1 MANSMALLTQRNCI
15 QFATAPIPTFDG
27 ENPALSVFAQSVE
40 NGLALIPDTSETEYV
55 SIVLTKLT
63 GPARISIQ
71 DKQFNHVTQ
80 LLQHL
85 KKRYAPG
92 KNLAYF
98 QAEVSRL
105 KIREDESLR
114 KYIDRA
120 SKLAHGA
127 RIAIRERYTT
137 NVDQL
142 IKEKE
147 MDILENF
154 LEGLP
159 ERVAW
164 RIAALDKKIKT
175 YEAVLQIERR
185 LKNRRQIQEKA
196 SPSRRRE
203 EDFLSW
209 RRPRE
214 KEHRRVYPQSPLPY
228 RQRPRDRSTSGSE
241 PEFEERASRATA
253 LTLRKHDYSRSP
265 NHSPEAPK
273 YDEPFNT
280 KHDVY
285 DFYCAN
291 CSTVGHGWKDCE
303 KSPRRERPRFQ
314 YRRESRGNFSPLR
327 KPLNSNNAHPNG
339 EAEGAEISYYHKTL
353 GTRNQPI
360 KPIFFSNAEEME
372 LHPVLP
378 IKHRLPGPTAL
389 QIAVP
394 VANPEV
400 MEGYLA
406 RIKTPEQVYIGES
419 AVCNHDGICY
429 VLATNTGEDEIEID
443 IGPQRIHPYEIF
455 DSSDD
460 DPIPSYLA
468 KETKEDRTTRIQDL
482 LRTDHLNSEERQ
494 HVFKIVREFS
504 DRFFLPGD
512 NLGKVPNFH
521 HSIYTTD
528 DIPINT
534 RQYRYPPVHQEEIQ
548 RQVGALLSQGII
560 RPSTSPYN
568 SPLWIVPKKPDAD
581 GNKRWR
587 MIEMNP
593 KDRQKTAFTTPH
605 GHFEF
610 VRMPFGLKNAPP
622 TFQRVMN
629 RGIWTYSTD

>member
-40 NGLALIPDTSETEYV
+40 NGLALIPDTSETEYL

-71 DKQFNHVTQ
+71 DKQFNNVTQ

-120 SKLAHGA
+120 SKLAHGS

-142 IKEKE
+142 IKEME

-175 YEAVLQIERR
+175 LEEAYEAVLQIERR

-214 KEHRRVYPQSPLPY
+214 KEHRRMYPQSPSPY

-291 CSTVGHGWKDCE
+291 CST
-303 KSPRRERPRFQ
+303 
-314 YRRESRGNFSPLR
+314 
-327 KPLNSNNAHPNG
+327 
-339 EAEGAEISYYHKTL
+339 EGAEISYYHKTL
-353 GTRNQPI
+353 VTRNQPI

-378 IKHRLPGPTAL
+378 IKHRLPGRTAL

-406 RIKTPEQVYIGES
+406 RIKTPEQVYIGEA

-443 IGPQRIHPYEIF
+443 IEPQRIHPYEIF